1 MKFKRKNQGIIT
13 ETKCQSLKTGN
24 ISEPLMSWEGEGR
37 KDKRGWNHYFQKL
50 RRNSTTHS
58 KEFMKKTYVF
68 LIIYIQYTNSWINM
82 LSRNNYFEKTLK
94 SPPTVSNSES
104 VIPPKE
110 ISNSFPENSTNC
122 LRNSQFHTI
131 FSKNRE
137 DCFLTYFIK
146 PSIILSKTVKKENY

>member
-1 MKFKRKNQGIIT
+1 
-13 ETKCQSLKTGN
+13 
-24 ISEPLMSWEGEGR
+24 
-37 KDKRGWNHYFQKL
+37 
-50 RRNSTTHS
+50 
-58 KEFMKKTYVF
+58 
-68 LIIYIQYTNSWINM
+68 M

-146 PSIILSKTVKKENY
+146 PSIILSKTVKKENYWIISFGIVDTKPLWCSQRVRALVLHSQGPEFASNENTHSLMHTNTFTHTHTNSTLYQKIDTTWTIKFFSVFYVYKT